1 MGGRRVAVGGE
12 GRQVGMQEAGVH
24 KLNIRYGDNFR

>member
-1 MGGRRVAVGGE
+1 MGVEGE